1 VEILHVFMSPA
12 GRLPARRKSRL
23 KQSVH
28 RHMCRQIKVR
38 AARAARVGRGPGG
51 ACACCTLA
59 RQALIVGA
67 VLRPC
72 AVRPAGCAA
81 ASPDPDHGPPEGV
94 QGGGDV
100 LWRVLLAPFAMS
112 RAWVRCGVRAGSA
125 YGAWLH
131 SYPPVTC
138 AWPSVTAH
146 SSIQNDRS
154 CTARIVQRQLCKST
168 RVSDGEAA

>member
-1 VEILHVFMSPA
+1 VDFRNVEILHVFMSPA

-51 ACACCTLA
+51 ACACCMLA
-59 RQALIVGA
+59 RRALIVGA
-67 VLRPC
+67 VLTRC
-72 AVRPAGCAA
+72 ALRPAGGAA
-81 ASPDPDHGPPEGV
+81 AGPDPDHGPPEGV

-112 RAWVRCGVRAGSA
+112 SAWGRCCGVRAGSA
-125 YGAWLH
+125 YGAWL
-131 SYPPVTC
+131 SQLPTC
-138 AWPSVTAH
+138 NMRMA
-146 SSIQNDRS
+146 ICDRALFH
-154 CTARIVQRQLCKST
+154 T
-168 RVSDGEAA
+168 E